1 MDNISSSV
9 VLEVLK
15 NALEGIADGMAI
27 TVVRTS
33 RSSVVRNGLDFSTA
47 LLNADGKLIGQGM
60 CQPIH
65 LGGMEP
71 ALRSILDKYQ
81 GNISPGDILIN
92 NDPYEGGSHL
102 PDIFQYKPVFVGDT
116 LMGFC
121 CAMTHHTDI
130 GGRVAG
136 GNSSDSTE
144 IYQEGLRIP
153 PLKLYDQG
161 SPNEALMRV
170 IEKAVRVPDKVMGD
184 LLGQVAAM
192 EYGAEQY
199 LQLVKN
205 YGRET
210 LLHYQNQLLEY
221 TESLMRKTI
230 RTMPDGQWQFTDYI
244 DDDGFSNTKIVIVVS
259 LSKKYDQIVVNFEGT
274 SPQCTG
280 AIQPVFATTQGMVY
294 SAVRNV
300 VAALGVDIPNT
311 SGYFNP
317 IKVLAPEGTFVNPNL
332 PAPVAARN
340 LGCIRVHQAVMG
352 AFAQMLPERIY
363 ACSGGAEY
371 LCTLSGYDRTVIP
384 WQAWVQIEASN
395 EFGSGGYP
403 WRDGIDGESAGSTNI
418 ANIPSEIME
427 VDNPVMIEQYGM
439 VSDMEGAGK
448 YRGCV
453 GMVRAYKILEDNVMV
468 QIRSD
473 RAKSSSYGLFGGQSP
488 GNTQIVV
495 ERGSTT
501 EVKESKFIDN
511 LNTGDRLIAVLPGGG
526 GWGLP
531 YERDIDL
538 VLNDVRLG
546 KLSFERAETVYGVA
560 IKQSGLEFWVD
571 EQLTNENRRSIRND
585 YLSDSCR
592 EKQA

>member
-1 MDNISSSV
+1 MSDISSSI

-15 NALEGIADGMAI
+15 NGLEGIADGMAI

-47 LLNADGKLIGQGM
+47 LLNSKGQLIGQGM

-71 ALRSILDKYQ
+71 ALKALLERYEGQIF
-81 GNISPGDILIN
+81 PGDILIN

-102 PDIFQYKPVFVGDT
+102 PDIFQYKPIFADDV

-153 PLKLYDQG
+153 PLKLYEKG
-161 SPNEALMRV
+161 IPNEALLRI

-192 EYGAEQY
+192 EYGEQRY
-199 LQLVKN
+199 LQLVKT
-205 YGRET
+205 YGKEN
-210 LLHYQNQLLEY
+210 LLTYQDRLLEY
-221 TESLMRKTI
+221 TEYLMRKTLS
-230 RTMPDGQWQFTDYI
+230 TLPDGEWEFTDYI
-244 DDDGFSNTKIVIVVS
+244 DDDGFSSDRIAIVVTLTKKGDQVIV
-259 LSKKYDQIVVNFEGT
+259 DFTGT
-274 SPQCTG
+274 SPQCAG

-317 IKVLAPEGTFVNPNL
+317 IEVRAPEGTFVRPRP

-352 AFAQMLPERIY
+352 AFAKMLPDKIY

-371 LCTLSGYDRTVIP
+371 LCTLSGYDRTVTP
-384 WQAWVQIEASN
+384 WKAWVQIESSN

-403 WRDGIDGESAGSTNI
+403 WRDGIDAESAGSTNI
-418 ANIPSEIME
+418 ANIPAEIME
-427 VDNPVMIEQYGM
+427 TDNPVMIEQYAIM
-439 VSDMEGAGK
+439 SDMEGAGK

-453 GMVRAYKILEDNVMV
+453 GMVRALKVLEDNVMV

-473 RAKSSSYGLFGGQSP
+473 RAKSSSYGLQGGQSP
-488 GNTQIVV
+488 GLTHIVV
-495 ERGSTT
+495 ERGSEI
-501 EVKESKFIDN
+501 EVKGSKFIDT
-511 LNTGDRLIAVLPGGG
+511 LNKGDRLVAELPGGG

-531 YERDIDL
+531 FERDSSL
-538 VLNDVRLG
+538 VLNDVQLD
-546 KLSFERAETVYGVA
+546 KLTQDRARDTYGVV
-560 IKQSGLEFWVD
+560 INNSTIGLAVD
-571 EQLTNENRRSIRND
+571 ELATARRRRQMADQYSHN
-585 YLSDSCR
+585 LM
-592 EKQA
+592 K